1 MKVRFPLPCING
13 ESSPGGYCRRFRR
26 IVSGSLPPLQCLWN
40 LRPPP
45 FAVARLCAVRVLAF
59 KVKFFT
65 AAAAA
70 VSRFPSLLL
79 FQSDFSQPIKGPA
92 GLFGSLCKVHQ
103 RKTKLENKIEKLLLH
118 QDGECHISF
127 YSLVYSFI
135 IILLSS
141 PTTSTAPAIHT
152 NSGREPDS

>member
-1 MKVRFPLPCING
+1 MGKVARADGFCG
-13 ESSPGGYCRRFRR
+13 RFRR

-40 LRPPP
+40 LRPRPPP
-45 FAVARLCAVRVLAF
+45 FAVARLCVVRVLAF

-65 AAAAA
+65 AAAA

-103 RKTKLENKIEKLLLH
+103 RKTNLENKIEKLLLH

-141 PTTSTAPAIHT
+141 PTTSTAPAIYT